1 MSKIFELNYQSLYEI
16 NTTPESGTATWS
28 RIGAGITSADP
39 SNNESKDQTNYL
51 DGDGYAESEIIGAQF
66 TLAFSGHRVHGDAAQ
81 DWIASKEHELGDNR
95 KTQFRYTDM
104 KGNQKTGNCTIVD
117 VDFGGGDA
125 AGKKE
130 ISFGIDVNGKPT
142 VTPATA
148 ATDLEAAVAPGT
160 VEGTTSFTATAGA
173 GNSLAYK
180 LKSAT
185 QGTVYGGSYAEN
197 YIAYT
202 TGANIAAKAGQYLC
216 MYELNAYK
224 HVVKYDEVAL
234 EASNIKSKS

>member
-1 MSKIFELNYQSLYEI
+1 MPKIFELNYQSLYEI

-81 DWIASKEHELGDNR
+81 DWIASIEHELGDNR

-104 KGNQKTGNCTIVD
+104 KGNQKTGNCTVVD
-117 VDFGGGDA
+117 IDFGGGDA
-125 AGKKE
+125 ASKKE
-130 ISFGIDVNGKPT
+130 ISFGIDINGKPT

-148 ATDLEAAVAPGT
+148 ATDLTAVVAPGT
-160 VEGTTSFTATAGA
+160 VAGTTSFTATPAN
-173 GNSLAYK
+173 GNTLAYK
-180 LKSAT
+180 LKAAT

-197 YIAYT
+197 YIAYSS
-202 TGANIAAKAGQYLC
+202 GANIAAAAGQYLC

-224 HVVKYDEVAL
+224 HVVKYYEKALVAGDID
-234 EASNIKSKS
+234 S

>member
-1 MSKIFELNYQSLYEI
+1 MPKIFELNYQSLYEI

-81 DWIASKEHELGDNR
+81 DWIASIEHELGDNR

-104 KGNQKTGNCTIVD
+104 KGNQKTGNCTVVD
-117 VDFGGGDA
+117 IDFGGGDA
-125 AGKKE
+125 ASKKE

-148 ATDLEAAVAPGT
+148 ATALEATVAPGT
-160 VEGTTSFTATAGA
+160 VLGTTSFKATAGS

-202 TGANIAAKAGQYLC
+202 SEANIAATAGQFLC
-216 MYELNAYK
+216 MYELSPYK
-224 HVVKYDEVAL
+224 HVVKYYEVKLATTD
-234 EASNIKSKS
+234 IKKS

>member
-81 DWIASKEHELGDNR
+81 DWIASIEHELGDNR

-117 VDFGGGDA
+117 IDFGGGDA
-125 AGKKE
+125 ASKKE

-148 ATDLEAAVAPGT
+148 ATDLAATVAPGT
-160 VEGTTSFTATAGA
+160 VAGTTSFTATAGTE
-173 GNSLAYK
+173 NSLAYK

-202 TGANIAAKAGQYLC
+202 KGDNIAAKAGQHLC

-224 HVVKYDEVAL
+224 RVVKYDEVAL
-234 EASNIKSKS
+234 AAGDIKS

>member
-1 MSKIFELNYQSLYEI
+1 MPKIFELNYQSLYEI

-81 DWIASKEHELGDNR
+81 DWIASIEHELGDNR

-148 ATDLEAAVAPGT
+148 ATGLAAVVAPGS
-160 VEGTTSFTATAGA
+160 VAGTTSFTATAGD

-180 LKSAT
+180 LKSAS

-197 YIAYT
+197 YIAYSS
-202 TGANIAAKAGQYLC
+202 GANIAAKSGQYLC

-224 HVVKYDEVAL
+224 HVVKYHEVAL
-234 EASNIKSKS
+234 AAGAIKS

>member
-1 MSKIFELNYQSLYEI
+1 MPKIFELNYQSLYEI
-16 NTTPESGTATWS
+16 NTTPELGTATWS

-81 DWIASKEHELGDNR
+81 DWIASIEHELGDNR

-104 KGNQKTGNCTIVD
+104 KGNQKTGNCTVVD
-117 VDFGGGDA
+117 IDFGGGDA
-125 AGKKE
+125 ASKKE

-148 ATDLEAAVAPGT
+148 ATDLAATVAPGK
-160 VEGTTSFTATAGA
+160 VSGTTSFAASAGV

-202 TGANIAAKAGQYLC
+202 SGEDIAATAGQYLC
-216 MYELNAYK
+216 MYELSPYK
-224 HVVKYDEVAL
+224 RVVKYDEVKLVAGDID
-234 EASNIKSKS
+234 S

>member
-66 TLAFSGHRVHGDAAQ
+66 TLAFSGHRVHGDEAQ
-81 DWIASKEHELGDNR
+81 DWIASIEHELGDNR

-104 KGNQKTGNCTIVD
+104 KGNQKTGNCTVVD
-117 VDFGGGDA
+117 IDFGGGDA
-125 AGKKE
+125 ASKKE
-130 ISFGIDVNGKPT
+130 ISFGIDINGKPT

-148 ATDLEAAVAPGT
+148 AADLAPVVAAGSVK
-160 VEGTTSFTATAGA
+160 GTTSFTATPAS
-173 GNSLAYK
+173 GNTLAYK
-180 LKSAT
+180 LKAAT

-202 TGANIAAKAGQYLC
+202 SGANIAATAGQYLC

-224 HVVKYDEVAL
+224 HVVKYKEVAL
-234 EASNIKSKS
+234 AAGDIKS